1 MATLADLMVKLG
13 VDADGV
19 DAGLDAATSSFE
31 SKIGGWKGIAVAG
44 GAVAAG
50 ALAMAFDSA
59 LDMSSAQTSLQN
71 QLNLTEAE
79 AARAGDV
86 AGSVYAAGFGG
97 SLEEVSN
104 ATGSV
109 IASIEGMG
117 DASDAELQAMTQS
130 ALGLAQTFNVDVDQA
145 TRAVGQML
153 STGLVADAE
162 TGMDLITATMQQ
174 VPAALRDDLLPTVEE
189 YGTQFRNLG
198 LSGADAM
205 GLMVQGVNAGARDI
219 DVVADTLK
227 EFSIEAVA
235 GSDKI
240 GDAWEELGLNS
251 EALFAQMGEGGDS
264 AREALGTTL
273 DALRDVEDPVE
284 RAALATE
291 LFGTKAEDMGDAL
304 YALDPATAAAS
315 TGLDDVAGSSGTLTE
330 NMQEDPA
337 QMMESGLRTLST
349 TLGELLLPV
358 LTSVADFAA
367 NHPTLFKIIAGAVL
381 VAAVAF
387 TVLSVALWAVNAAV
401 LANPI
406 TWIVIAIIAAIVLL
420 IAIIAAVIVYWD
432 EIVAAV
438 VAAWNWIKEATA
450 AAVDWLVQ
458 AFQKM
463 GQWIVDKWNAMWS
476 AVGAALSAAK
486 AFILSAI
493 MAVHNWIMSKVA
505 AIVNFFVTG
514 FNNAKTLVSAAVSA
528 LRAAVISH
536 VTKVVTTV
544 KSIPGKIK
552 SAMSGAKSWLVN
564 AGKDIIRGLINGV
577 QNMIGSLKSKFSE
590 ITNMIPDLKGPETVD
605 LRLLE
610 PAGEALMIGLDRG
623 ITDGWGDVQGTLRG
637 ITGAIPGMVNT
648 QGAAGQSR
656 FAGPQTR
663 VVIDFEGLSRSKL
676 AEAVREAVRIDGGGS
691 VDQAFS
697 GTRS

>member
-1 MATLADLMVKLG
+1 MATLAELTVELDVDAAALDKGMDSAIGGVEGKLG
-13 VDADGV
+13 
-19 DAGLDAATSSFE
+19 GL
-31 SKIGGWKGIAVAG
+31 KGIGLASGALAG
-44 GAVAAG
+44 G
-50 ALAMAFDSA
+50 ALAMGFESA
-59 LDMSSAQTSLQN
+59 MDMSSAQTSLQN
-71 QLNLTEAE
+71 QLNLTEVE

-97 SLEEVSN
+97 SMEEVSN

-117 DASDAELQAMTQS
+117 DASDAELQSITQS

-240 GDAWEELGLNS
+240 GGAWEELGLNS
-251 EALFAQMGEGGDS
+251 EQLFQQMGEGGDS
-264 AREALGTTL
+264 AKDALGQTL

-315 TGLDDVAGSSGTLTE
+315 TGLDDVAGSSGDLTE

-337 QMMESGLRTLST
+337 QMMESGLRTLAT

-358 LTSVADFAA
+358 LTSVAGFAA
-367 NHPTLFKIIAGAVL
+367 EHPTLFKIIAGAVL

-420 IAIIAAVIVYWD
+420 IAIIVAVIVYWD
-432 EIVAAV
+432 EIVAAAA
-438 VAAWNWIKEATA
+438 AAWEWIKASTA

-463 GQWIVDKWNAMWS
+463 GAWIVGKWNAMWS
-476 AVGAALSAAK
+476 AVGAALTAAK
-486 AFILSAI
+486 NFILAVI
-493 MAVHNWIMSKVA
+493 MAVHNWIMSKVS
-505 AIVNFFVTG
+505 AIVGFFVNG
-514 FNNAKTLVSAAVSA
+514 FNNAKTLVSAAISA
-528 LRAAVISH
+528 LRSAVIGH
-536 VTKVVTTV
+536 VTKVVTTI
-544 KSIPGKIK
+544 KSLPGKIK

-564 AGKDIIRGLINGV
+564 AGKDIIQGLINGV
-577 QNMIGSLKSKFSE
+577 QNMIGSLKSKFGE
-590 ITNMIPDLKGPETVD
+590 ITDMIPDLKGPKRVD
-605 LRLLE
+605 MKLLE
-610 PAGEALMIGLDRG
+610 PAGRHLMIGLDKG
-623 ITDGWGDVQGTLRG
+623 IDTGWRNTSKNLRG
-637 ITGAIPGMVNT
+637 ITSQIGEGARYG
-648 QGAAGQSR
+648 GGSYGGSSQSK
-656 FAGPQTR
+656 
-663 VVIDFEGLSRSKL
+663 VVIDFKNLDRSKL
-676 AEAVREAVRIDGGGS
+676 AEAIREAVRIDGGGD
-691 VDQAFS
+691 VQNAF
-697 GTRS
+697 GGV